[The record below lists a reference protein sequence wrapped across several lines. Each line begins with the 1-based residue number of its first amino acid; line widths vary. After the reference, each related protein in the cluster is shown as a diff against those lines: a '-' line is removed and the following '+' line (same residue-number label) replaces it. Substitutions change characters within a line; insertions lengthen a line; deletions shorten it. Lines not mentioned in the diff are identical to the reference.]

1 MIACEKQLSSGIFSG
16 LKLCIWRKLIKDL
29 ETYFPYKEQRNDHLY
44 KIIMS
49 IRLLGREIGKRW
61 VDQRIIN
68 EPNDIFFL
76 TTEEILNSGMK
87 NTPLFLLRD
96 FIEKRKIIYN
106 NSLNSIE
113 LSDINISDDYYGLLQ
128 SENVELFGDGC
139 SPGVKIGI
147 AKIVKGMSELH
158 KIKEQEI
165 LICTSFRPAMSTI
178 LTRIGG
184 LIVERGSV
192 LSHGAILSREYGVPS
207 VFNVEGI
214 TSSVK
219 NGDFVGIDGVSG
231 IVTVYSNN
239 NKTLFKS
246 YSTIPP
252 DRLNY

>member
-1 MIACEKQLSSGIFSG
+1 
-16 LKLCIWRKLIKDL
+16 
-29 ETYFPYKEQRNDHLY
+29 
-44 KIIMS
+44 
-49 IRLLGREIGKRW
+49 
-61 VDQRIIN
+61 
-68 EPNDIFFL
+68 
-76 TTEEILNSGMK
+76 
-87 NTPLFLLRD
+87 
-96 FIEKRKIIYN
+96 
-106 NSLNSIE
+106 
-113 LSDINISDDYYGLLQ
+113 
-128 SENVELFGDGC
+128 
-139 SPGVKIGI
+139 
-147 AKIVKGMSELH
+147 
-158 KIKEQEI
+158 
-165 LICTSFRPAMSTI
+165 MSTI